1 MVAVELQ
8 FRAKVE
14 IAEAKPVLALTLFRP
29 ERIFAS
35 EPRRRKFPSE
45 TPRGRSRSRNGGR
58 KGKEGRKEGRKEG
71 TKGGREE
78 GRKEGRE
85 GGREED
91 KEGRGRGRRCVDVFS
106 HRPG

>member
-29 ERIFAS
+29 ER
-35 EPRRRKFPSE
+35 RKKGK
-45 TPRGRSRSRNGGR
+45 GRKEGRDEGR
-58 KGKEGRKEGRKEG
+58 KGGRKEGRK
-71 TKGGREE
+71 
-78 GRKEGRE
+78 